1 MERNLPVKDSSIK
14 SENPSKVQPAINHSS
29 SLYERLAKQLTFTMD
44 LKSLPYDDKEANI
57 PTERSPTSDESSS
70 QFPRTSSSLY
80 DRYARQQTFAY
91 QPRPENY
98 RPRVLQ
104 SQESHADVFFRRTM
118 TVLNLND
125 VYEDNDESWTRR
137 IIQPYSVVEAKS
149 VALGAM
155 PAPAAFARDKNFWKA
170 FTLSAVLGAFL
181 GLCTLGFI
189 NLVDKV
195 PRVWVNGGPTT
206 TEEDYF
212 VCDCPLNKCV
222 CNKYE
227 NCQWYEGKL
236 EWIAI
241 TTATGFVVGCIRF
254 FSAYPDNLP
263 GLFQEIQAFHVDP
276 TWAPYTIVL
285 SAISLA
291 GGASL
296 GPEQGLGN
304 LGGGLATYITEHYLH
319 FEDDDYRK
327 LSVLGGMTAA
337 LGALLPSPIL
347 GVLMFHELG
356 EPPK

>member
-1 MERNLPVKDSSIK
+1 MSKEIQSNKVSNPIQRSPKAEEA
-14 SENPSKVQPAINHSS
+14 SEKPKTTITRVNSWS
-29 SLYERLAKQLTFTMD
+29 ERLSGRSTF
-44 LKSLPYDDKEANI
+44 SNR
-57 PTERSPTSDESSS
+57 PTQVDYTS
-70 QFPRTSSSLY
+70 RT
-80 DRYARQQTFAY
+80 TFAH
-91 QPRPENY
+91 
-98 RPRVLQ
+98 
-104 SQESHADVFFRRTM
+104 ESHADVLLRRTM
-118 TVLNLND
+118 TVITQAD
-125 VYEDNDESWTRR
+125 PDNEESWTKG
-137 IIQPYSVVEAKS
+137 IIQTYKIGSDKS
-149 VALGAM
+149 VAHGTM
-155 PAPAAFARDKNFWKA
+155 PAPAAFARDYNFWKA

-181 GLCTLGFI
+181 GLCTLVFMNI
-189 NLVDKV
+189 ADKI

-206 TEEDYF
+206 TDNDF
-212 VCDCPLNKCV
+212 FICGDCSVKTCV
-222 CNKYE
+222 CNKFQ

-241 TTATGFVVGCIRF
+241 TASAGFVVGCIRF